1 MDLRN
6 RFAFRLQTV
15 AACVVLCALATGC
28 GGGSRAVPPP
38 SRTQTAVGDPPAAI
52 QAQVPARPSFIDTVP
67 PPPPAA
73 GAATRA
79 PSAAAAHPAFF
90 NGETPVGNGV
100 YYLVLPN
107 SNLFGYYSY
116 LSDPRYIYHFDLGY
130 EFLIDANDGKGGIY
144 MYDFASKH
152 WWFTGAQYSFPYIWD
167 FGLKSGLYYYPDA
180 KRPDHYTTNPRY
192 FYDFKARAVTTLD
205 PTVVWQVGGGTLG
218 QYSTPYPT
226 DGQCSGVGPKIT
238 GHNATFDMIRNTN
251 STYNYNGTVYPRAS
265 TCWRNQ
271 MNPIDP
277 KTGEIYLL
285 QFGQTYVWTFTTVVN
300 LNGNFTYQGASDG
313 GLAGDIPMNVLQI
326 HSYNG
331 DGGACTT
338 LDIQNTYVEAHNGI
352 TKYGDVPQGGK
363 PVWAFHSCT
372 EGDFGPGA
380 YSSPDFIYDGE
391 VDDWEIDAVPVQIG
405 SSGGSWTVYRNGV
418 QVYHTN
424 GEACDTSSP
433 QCFWNF
439 GNYPYLWENTEEPP
453 GWNNAGTTLQINNMT
468 LRRK

>member
-313 GLAGDIPMNVLQI
+313 GLAGDIPMNVLRI
-326 HSYNG
+326 LPVTTATAARAPKKHPDHLPRSPTTGSRSTATRHKAPHPSEHPVSYTEDQFRPVAHDSPG
-331 DGGACTT
+331 LPLTT
-338 LDIQNTYVEAHNGI
+338 AKSTTGRSMPSRCRMEAAADH
-352 TKYGDVPQGGK
+352 
-363 PVWAFHSCT
+363 
-372 EGDFGPGA
+372 GP
-380 YSSPDFIYDGE
+380 
-391 VDDWEIDAVPVQIG
+391 
-405 SSGGSWTVYRNGV
+405 
-418 QVYHTN
+418 
-424 GEACDTSSP
+424 
-433 QCFWNF
+433 
-439 GNYPYLWENTEEPP
+439 
-453 GWNNAGTTLQINNMT
+453 
-468 LRRK
+468 